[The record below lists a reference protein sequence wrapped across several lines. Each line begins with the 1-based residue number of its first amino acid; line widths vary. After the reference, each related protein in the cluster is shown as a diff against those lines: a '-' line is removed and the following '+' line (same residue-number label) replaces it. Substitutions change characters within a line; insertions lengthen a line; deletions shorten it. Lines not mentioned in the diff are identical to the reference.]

1 LITPPR
7 YPDVTGFEPCAT
19 SDPELWFPERNNQF
33 VKITEIAKKLCH
45 TCPVIDGCAAYALGT
60 DVEGIW
66 GATTEKERRITQ
78 KQKNIEPYKFTRAV
92 SMLLD
97 KLSAK

>member
-1 LITPPR
+1 M
-7 YPDVTGFEPCAT
+7 DE
-19 SDPELWFPERNNQF
+19 
-33 VKITEIAKKLCH
+33 
-45 TCPVIDGCAAYALGT
+45 CAAYALGT

-78 KQKNIEPYKFTRAV
+78 RQKNMEPYKFTRAV